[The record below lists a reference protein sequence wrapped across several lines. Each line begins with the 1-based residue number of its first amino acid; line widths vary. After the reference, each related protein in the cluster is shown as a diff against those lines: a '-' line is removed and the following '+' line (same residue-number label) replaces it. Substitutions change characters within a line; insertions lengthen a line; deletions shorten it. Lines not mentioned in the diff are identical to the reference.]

1 MPAIDHETYTIES
14 LIAELTSVAAARGW
28 GAQSLTNIS
37 FIKSTS
43 GDREVQLLTGD
54 EEDIESLKSERDDLE
69 RDDLERDL
77 RSAEYHLE
85 NVEDERDALR
95 RRVEELTGEVLTL
108 KEAARDMTA

>member
-1 MPAIDHETYTIES
+1 MPAIDQSTYTIEE

-28 GAQSLTNIS
+28 GLQSLTNIS

-54 EEDIESLKSERDDLE
+54 EEDVEGLKSE

-77 RSAEYHLE
+77 RSAEYRLE
-85 NVEDERDALR
+85 NVEDERDALKDA
-95 RRVEELTGEVLTL
+95 VKKLSSEVLAL
-108 KEAARDMTA
+108 KSATR

>member
-1 MPAIDHETYTIES
+1 MPAIDQSTYTIES

-28 GAQSLTNIS
+28 GLQSLTNIS
-37 FIKSTS
+37 FIKSAS

-54 EEDIESLKSERDDLE
+54 EEDVEGLKSE

-77 RSAEYHLE
+77 RSAEYRLE
-85 NVEDERDALR
+85 NVENERDALR
-95 RRVEELTGEVLTL
+95 RRVEELAGEVLTF

>member
-1 MPAIDHETYTIES
+1 MPATDQSTYTIES
-14 LIAELTSVAAARGW
+14 LIAELASVAAARGW

-43 GDREVQLLTGD
+43 GDRKVQLLTGD

-69 RDDLERDL
+69 RDL
-77 RSAEYHLE
+77 RSAKCHLE